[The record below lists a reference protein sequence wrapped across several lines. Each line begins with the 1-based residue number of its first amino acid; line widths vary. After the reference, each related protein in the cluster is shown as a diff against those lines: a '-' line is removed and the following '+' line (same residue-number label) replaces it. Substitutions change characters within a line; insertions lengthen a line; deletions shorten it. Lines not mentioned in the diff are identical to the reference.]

1 MQTEHRTHLSL
12 KEKQRKEREALILTT
27 AEEVFF
33 EKGYHETSMEE
44 IATRVGI
51 AKGTVYLHFPG
62 KEELVIAIFERDM
75 QLLLQEIDAIVNSDK
90 YATPRA
96 KLEAVLYFMHTGM
109 FSRQAQLLSTLY
121 SGVDLKR
128 KIMERGCSIHEHW
141 EGMVTRVT
149 ALLEQGKAAGEFDSS
164 IPTRVMAMTIFG
176 IFSPRSYHHALL
188 GNDLSPDEL
197 AKHLIRACFCG
208 IATHRT
214 A

>member
-62 KEELVIAIFERDM
+62 KEDLVIAIFERDM
-75 QLLLQEIDAIVNSDK
+75 RSLLQEIDAIINSDK
-90 YATPRA
+90 YATPRT
-96 KLEAVLYFMHTGM
+96 KLEAVLYFMHTGL
-109 FSRQAQLLSTLY
+109 FSRQAQLLSTIY

-128 KIMERGCSIHEHW
+128 KIMERGCSIRNHW
-141 EGMVTRVT
+141 ESVVTRVA
-149 ALLEQGKAAGEFDSS
+149 ALLEQGKTAGEFDKN
-164 IPTRVMAMTIFG
+164 IPTRVMVMAIFG
-176 IFSPRSYHHALL
+176 IFSPKSYHNIFQ
-188 GNDLSPDEL
+188 GDDLTPDEL
-197 AKHLIRACFCG
+197 AKHLIRTCFCG
-208 IATHRT
+208 IATH